1 MLKAVT
7 TTAMGVAALAAATTF
22 TVDTAHA
29 GPKVHSVSLS
39 VAVGAKKVCPRKSTL
54 YARFKTDGAGT
65 VKFILRRND
74 GKTIV
79 KTAKA
84 KKQANGKYMAI
95 FKRVYTHTKSVERKY
110 RVKVA
115 GSPVASQWAAMKIK
129 CKKPTPLK
137 VKKVM
142 YGIKTANNNLC
153 PQQALAKGWVYTNK
167 AGSVKVRFRKHDG
180 TVTPYTTINTVK
192 GPAGHV
198 AEYSKMMLVGTS
210 FDAKYRMEVKGSSKR
225 SNWVRFKVTCN

>member
-1 MLKAVT
+1 MLKAIT
-7 TTAMGVAALAAATTF
+7 TTAMGLAAMAAASTF
-22 TVDTAHA
+22 TMDTAEA
-29 GPKVHSVSLS
+29 GPKVKSVSLS
-39 VAVGAKKVCPRKSTL
+39 VGITANKKCPRTTSL
-54 YARFKTDGAGT
+54 YTRIETESAGNVT
-65 VKFILRRND
+65 FTLRRND
-74 GKTIV
+74 GEKLV
-79 KTAKA
+79 KTMKS
-84 KKQANGKYMAI
+84 KKRANGKYMVI
-95 FKRVYTHTKSVERKY
+95 YKRKYVHNTSIDRSY
-110 RVKVA
+110 RVKIN
-115 GSPVASQWAAMKIK
+115 GTNLSSQWAKMKVK

-210 FDAKYRMEVKGSSKR
+210 FDAKYRMEVKGSTKR
-225 SNWVRFKVTCN
+225 SNWVPFKVTCN